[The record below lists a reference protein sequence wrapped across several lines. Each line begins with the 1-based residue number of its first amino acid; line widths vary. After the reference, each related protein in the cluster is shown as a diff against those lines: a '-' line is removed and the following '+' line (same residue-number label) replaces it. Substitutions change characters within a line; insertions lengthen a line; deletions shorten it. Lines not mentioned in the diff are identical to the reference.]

1 MSEMMDKLKMHS
13 PNIVSQNI
21 EKLADIFPSCITESK
36 DEYGVIVKNVNFDLL
51 QQELSGNI
59 IEGVKE
65 RFQLDWPGK
74 KGALLT
80 ANSPLAKS
88 LRPDISKSNNF
99 EITKNIFIEGDNL
112 EALKLIQEAYLEKV
126 KMIYIDPPYN
136 TGKDFIY
143 ADDFAQSV
151 DSFRRKA
158 REVDDSGNR
167 LVSNT
172 DANGR
177 FHSDWLSMMY
187 SRLRLARNLLKE
199 DGCIFISID
208 DNEIHTLRMICDEIF
223 GSTNFIATIIWHK
236 MDSPKNSAKYL
247 SEDHDYIV
255 LYAKNS
261 EIWRPNLLPRSG
273 KMEDRYQ
280 NPDND
285 PRGPWLLGD
294 LAARNF
300 YSKGQYPITTPTGKV
315 IDGPPAGS
323 YWRISKEKFEELD
336 KDNRIW
342 WGKSGSNRPGVKKFL
357 SEVRDGVIPQTYWH
371 WKDVGSTRNAKQEL
385 SRLME
390 AASGDQLF
398 VTPKPVRL
406 IERMLHIATSSKE
419 EDIVMDFFA
428 GSGSTAHA
436 VYSKNKEDEGNRRWI
451 TVQLPEK
458 AGEDTTLVDMAL
470 DRIQRAGAKIE
481 SEIQADT
488 AKPFDSGF
496 RFFSVDSSNLAEI
509 FYNPDDV
516 LQDDLFSHVD
526 IIKEDR
532 SDEDLLFQVMLDW
545 GIDLSLTV
553 ERMSVENNRIFTVD
567 KNSLIACF
575 DSDGGITEEL
585 VAAICKMEPLRV
597 VFQDKG
603 FSGDDVKINV
613 EQVFKQLSP
622 HTDVKTI

>member
-1 MSEMMDKLKMHS
+1 MDKLKMHS
-13 PNIVSQNI
+13 PNFVDQNI
-21 EKLADIFPSCITESK
+21 GKLAELFPNCVTESK
-36 DEYGVIVKNVNFDLL
+36 NSKGEITRSVDFDQLK
-51 QQELSGNI
+51 QEFSGSL
-59 IEGVKE
+59 IEGGKE

-74 KGALLT
+74 RSALLT

-88 LRPDISKSNNF
+88 LRPDLTKSIDF
-99 EITKNIFIEGDNL
+99 ERTKNIFIEGDNL
-112 EALKLIQEAYLEKV
+112 DALKLIQETYLSKV

-136 TGKDFIY
+136 TGRDFIY
-143 ADDFAQSV
+143 ADDFTESV
-151 DSFRRKA
+151 DSFRRKSD
-158 REVDDSGNR
+158 EVDESGNR

-172 DANGR
+172 DSNGR

-187 SRLRLARNLLKE
+187 SRLKLARNLLRD

-208 DNEIHTLRMICDEIF
+208 DNEIHTLRMICDEVF
-223 GSTNFIATIIWHK
+223 GSNNFIATIIWHK

-255 LYAKNS
+255 LYAKNA

-280 NPDND
+280 NHDDD

-300 YSKGQYPITTPTGKV
+300 YSKGQYSITTPTGKT

-342 WGKSGSNRPGVKKFL
+342 WGKSGDNRPGVKKFL

-385 SRLME
+385 SKLME

-406 IERMLHIATSSKE
+406 IERMLHIATSSEE

-436 VYSKNKEDEGNRRWI
+436 VYSKNKEDAGNRRWI
-451 TVQLPEK
+451 SVQLPEK
-458 AGEDTTLVDMAL
+458 AGDDATLVDMAL
-470 DRIQRAGAKIE
+470 DRIQRASNSVMSDIE
-481 SEIQADT
+481 VENKDL
-488 AKPFDSGF
+488 FDSGY
-496 RFFSVDSSNLAEI
+496 RFFNIDSSNLAEI
-509 FYNPDDV
+509 FYNPDEI
-516 LQDDLFSHVD
+516 LQNDLFSQVD
-526 IIKEDR
+526 TIKEDR
-532 SDEDLLFQVMLDW
+532 SKEDLLFQVMLDW
-545 GIDLSLTV
+545 GVDLSLPIRTID
-553 ERMSVENNRIFTVD
+553 VENNNVFTVD
-567 KNSLIACF
+567 GNALIACF
-575 DSDGGITEEL
+575 DSTGGITESL
-585 VAAICKMEPLRV
+585 VKEICRMEPLRV
-597 VFQDKG
+597 VFRDKG
-603 FSGDDVKINV
+603 FVGDDAKINV
-613 EQVFKQLSP
+613 EQIFKQLSP